1 MRITPHS
8 FRRIIT
14 SGTYIPEVDGLR
26 FIAIVSVVALHCYAE
41 MLDRMGI
48 SFASL
53 DAAHPLLR
61 FVGHGGYG
69 VEVFFAISGFILALP
84 FARQYLRAGREVR
97 LSTYFLRRLTRLEP
111 PYIVWL
117 LIRTALLLAAGALP
131 LHFLLTHLL
140 ASVLYMHNIAF
151 AIASRIEAV
160 SWTLEIEVQFY
171 CLAPILTLIYRIAHP
186 WLRRLLLSACI
197 AIATPLQWAFLPGWH
212 GAQNAGVF
220 NLSLLAAIQFF
231 LAGLLVADFYV
242 DGWARIPTTWRWDAV
257 SFVFWPLLFWLQ
269 PHAFRFLGPLILPV
283 LFIGGVQRQAG
294 AVGSPQSRDQ
304 HHRRYV
310 LQHLSDASH
319 DHPGRA
325 VPPGALSSPVCRMV
339 SDLIAAGSSRIRYGR
354 RPVFRVHRTALHG
367 PEVAAKVTR
376 PFS

>member
-1 MRITPHS
+1 M
-8 FRRIIT
+8 
-14 SGTYIPEVDGLR
+14 DGLR
-26 FIAIVSVVALHCYAE
+26 FIAIVSVVSLHCYAE

-61 FVGHGGYG
+61 FIGHGGYG

-117 LIRTALLLAAGALP
+117 FIRTVLLLAAGALP
-131 LHFLLTHLL
+131 LHFLLAHLL
-140 ASVLYMHNIAF
+140 ASLLYVHNIAF

-186 WLRRLLLSACI
+186 WPRRLLLSTCI

-231 LAGLLVADFYV
+231 LGGLLVADFYV
-242 DGWARIPTTWRWDAV
+242 DGWARIPTTWRWDVV
-257 SFVFWPLLFWLQ
+257 SLVFWPLLFWLQ
-269 PHAFRFLGPLILPV
+269 PHAFRFLGPLVLPV
-283 LFIGGVQRQAG
+283 LFIAAFKGRVVPQVLRNAVISTIGGMCYSIYLTHRTTIMVVQLLLAHFHLHFAAWLASSLLLGIPVSVAAG
-294 AVGSPQSRDQ
+294 ALYFVCIERPCMDPKWPQKLLARF
-304 HHRRYV
+304 R
-310 LQHLSDASH
+310 SD
-319 DHPGRA
+319 PE
-325 VPPGALSSPVCRMV
+325 PPI
-339 SDLIAAGSSRIRYGR
+339 DAAPLKPYK
-354 RPVFRVHRTALHG
+354 A
-367 PEVAAKVTR
+367 
-376 PFS
+376 